1 MANVNIS
8 WALTEGGLQNPSV
21 YGWVVSDNGNGAGT
35 RLRYNMEASSNCGG
49 TNSATQTG
57 TAVATITPL
66 DVNYD
71 MTVNLS
77 GVGEGQDPGFEALTM
92 TINTPDVTGT
102 IRTAA
107 AAGGGLGCTVRPVN
121 ITTQIPSPYYLPK
134 GIPCTLTV
142 DFSSRDGLY
151 HTTSCFYQVDLSFEI
166 VDPPTNIQ
174 SFTGNTD
181 PDETTIT
188 LGEPVV
194 LAWNTLWN
202 GQSSAYSAS
211 INQGIGNVTPLDSGS
226 VTVYPTVTTTYIL
239 TVTGSTGT
247 VTKQVIVTVL
257 SPDSEPDLF
266 TFATVENAELSTSY
280 TSETV
285 TISGLGTVG
294 TVVSV
299 DVTATNGAETSVNGG
314 AFSTATKTI
323 SNGQTLRVRMTSSA
337 NYNTNKVTT
346 VTVGSV
352 SNTWTI
358 LTKAPPSQ
366 IPNAFSFNDVTE
378 APLQTYTNSNI
389 VTITGITQSTTVTSP
404 TNGFETSV
412 NGGAFSTAAK
422 TISNGQTLQLRVLT
436 TNVLGET
443 KSTTVIVGGG
453 SPVSWN
459 VTNVLVADSSPNF
472 FDIIDVIGANP
483 STLTSSLPVTITGIN
498 VPSTVTTT
506 NNAQLRINGGSWVN
520 SPTTINVNETLQVRL
535 TSSPDPG
542 GLVSTVVTVGN
553 NPSTSLS
560 DTWNLYTTTDND
572 TIPDPF
578 NFISKPNQPPGVLV
592 TSNTVQIKGI
602 TTAAPVTVTG
612 GAQFSVN
619 GGSWVTSGN
628 INNND
633 TLTIR
638 ITSSSTLGGNVSTS
652 ISIGN

>member
-8 WALTEGGLQNPSV
+8 WALTEGGLQNPST

-35 RLRYNMEASSNCGG
+35 RIRYNMEASSNCGG
-49 TNSATQTG
+49 TNSATQ
-57 TAVATITPL
+57 TITPL

-107 AAGGGLGCTVRPVN
+107 ASGGGLGCTVRPVT

-134 GIPCTLTV
+134 GIPCTLTI

-151 HTTSCFYQVDLSFEI
+151 HTTACFYQVDLSFEI

-202 GQSSAYSAS
+202 GQSSAYTAS

-257 SPDSEPDLF
+257 PPDSEPDLF

-299 DVTATNGAETSVNGG
+299 NVTATNGAETSVAGG

-323 SNGQTLRVRMTSSA
+323 TNGQTLRVRMTSSS
-337 NYNTNKVTT
+337 NYNTNKTTT

-389 VTITGITQSTTVTSP
+389 VTITGITASTTVTSP

-453 SPVSWN
+453 SPVPWN

-506 NNAQLRINGGSWVN
+506 NNAQLRINGGSWVD

-542 GLVSTVVTVGN
+542 GLVSTVVTIGN

-578 NFISKPNQPPGVLV
+578 NFVNRPNQAPGVLV

-602 TTAAPVTVTG
+602 TAAAPVTVTG
-612 GAQFSVN
+612 GAQFSIN